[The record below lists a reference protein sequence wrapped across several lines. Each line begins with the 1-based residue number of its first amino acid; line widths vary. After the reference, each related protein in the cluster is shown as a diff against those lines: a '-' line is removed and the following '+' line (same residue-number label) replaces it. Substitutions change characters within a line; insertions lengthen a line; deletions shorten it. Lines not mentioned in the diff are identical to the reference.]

1 MNIVFFA
8 DDPSAVHASLLAD
21 YALNS
26 PTPRRPTAGP
36 GFLAGAEAVADRL
49 PDRLEAASCDGGTLI
64 AALPLRLLQ
73 TPSIRERLDLA
84 VVTCGSDPES
94 AERAV
99 DALSSDRNG
108 STRECPPAWLLPC
121 RRQEWPDLLRVLPTS
136 VGVRRGRGL
145 GYLRSGGPAG
155 ATARQALGLAAAL
168 LVAAEDP
175 YLPALE
181 PGQVLDILS
190 GQTTA
195 AGLSLRKRLLDLVAD
210 LDEAADE
217 LMPARATR
225 RPRGRATMPA
235 DPPRGTAP
243 RRASNGL
250 YLPEATQDPD
260 PWRTARRV
268 SKTVREQ

>member
-1 MNIVFFA
+1 M
-8 DDPSAVHASLLAD
+8 
-21 YALNS
+21 
-26 PTPRRPTAGP
+26 AGP
-36 GFLAGAEAVADRL
+36 GFLAGAEALADRL
-49 PDRLEAASCDGGTLI
+49 PDRLQAASMEGGTLI

-73 TPSIRERLDLA
+73 TPSIRKRLDLA

-108 STRECPPAWLLPC
+108 SARGLPPAWLLPC
-121 RRQEWPDLLRVLPTS
+121 RRQAWPDLLRVLPTS

-145 GYLRSGGPAG
+145 GHLRSGGPAG

-195 AGLSLRKRLLDLVAD
+195 AGLSLRARLLDLVAD
-210 LDEAADE
+210 LNEPTDEVV
-217 LMPARATR
+217 PTRSTR
-225 RPRGRATMPA
+225 RPGGRATMPA
-235 DPPRGTAP
+235 YPPRGTAS

-250 YLPEATQDPD
+250 HLPEAAPDPD
-260 PWRTARRV
+260 PRRTARRV
-268 SKTVREQ
+268 SKTFREQ